1 MSKKIYILFY
11 CLIASFTTR
20 AQGVLLSQP
29 FMSSQFLSSASVG
42 NGLYGSRLQSNIKSQ
57 MINGQ
62 NLYKIAVVGYDTRF
76 NAVDNSKNYLGYG
89 VQLVSDQV
97 MNGVMQFNTIGLN
110 LAYHIYLD
118 DNLYKNISLGIGTT
132 FNQTSLNR
140 TKLRFEDQYDYTAK
154 LSGNTSLENLV
165 PNPNSFSTNA
175 SALYTKHDESAFMQ
189 VGLSSSFVN
198 KQNLTIYLLN
208 TAPENR
214 YRLFSSAEISFID
227 ALTISIHG
235 NFLYQKSKQ
244 QFYVGASVGVPL
256 TNYED
261 DIKRMY
267 FGFYY
272 RENEAFVPTISF
284 ISNKYIFGVS
294 YDFYNANKSASTM
307 RTNSY
312 ELTLST
318 SFGRKKTNLFR
329 TIFD

>member
-1 MSKKIYILFY
+1 
-11 CLIASFTTR
+11 
-20 AQGVLLSQP
+20 
-29 FMSSQFLSSASVG
+29 MSSQFLSSASVG
-42 NGLYGSRLQSNIKSQ
+42 SGLYGSRLQSNIKSQ
-57 MINGQ
+57 LINGQ
-62 NLYKIAVVGYDTRF
+62 NLYKAAVIGFDNRF
-76 NAVDNSKNYLGYG
+76 NAIDNSKNYLGYG

-97 MNGVMQFNTIGLN
+97 MNGVMQFNTIGFN

-118 DNLYKNISLGIGTT
+118 DNLYKNISLGIGTS

-140 TKLRFEDQYDYTAK
+140 TKLRFEDQYDYTAQ

-165 PNPNSFSTNA
+165 PNPNAFSSNA
-175 SALYTKHDESAFMQ
+175 SALYTKHNESAFVQ

-198 KQNLTIYLLN
+198 KQNLSINLLN

-214 YRLFSSAEISFID
+214 YRLLSSAEISFID
-227 ALTISIHG
+227 ALTIAIHG
-235 NFLYQKSKQ
+235 NFMYQKSKQ
-244 QFYVGASVGVPL
+244 QFYVGASIGVPL
-256 TNYED
+256 IKYED

-272 RENEAFVPTISF
+272 RESEAFIPTISF
-284 ISNKYIFGVS
+284 VSNKYIFGVS
-294 YDFYNANKSASTM
+294 FDFYNTNKTASTI

-312 ELTLST
+312 ELSLST

>member
-1 MSKKIYILFY
+1 MSQKVYILFY

-20 AQGVLLSQP
+20 AQGVALSQP
-29 FMSSQFLSSASVG
+29 FMSSQFLNSASVG
-42 NGLYGSRLQSNIKSQ
+42 SGLYGSRLQSNIKSQ
-57 MINGQ
+57 LVNGQ
-62 NLYKIAVVGYDTRF
+62 NLYKAAVIGFDNRF
-76 NAVDNSKNYLGYG
+76 NAIDNSKNYLGYG

-97 MNGVMQFNTIGLN
+97 MNGVMQFNTIGFN

-118 DNLYKNISLGIGTT
+118 DNLYKNISLGIGTS

-165 PNPNSFSTNA
+165 PNPNAFSSNA
-175 SALYTKHDESAFMQ
+175 SALYTKHDESVFVQ

-198 KQNLTIYLLN
+198 KQNLSINLLN

-214 YRLFSSAEISFID
+214 YRLLSSAEISFID
-227 ALTISIHG
+227 ALTIAIHG
-235 NFLYQKSKQ
+235 NFMYQKSKQ
-244 QFYVGASVGVPL
+244 QFYVGASIGVPL
-256 TNYED
+256 IKYED

-272 RENEAFVPTISF
+272 RESEAFIPTISF
-284 ISNKYIFGVS
+284 VSNKYIFGVS
-294 YDFYNANKSASTM
+294 FDFYNTNKTASTI

-312 ELTLST
+312 ELSLST

>member
-1 MSKKIYILFY
+1 MSKKVYILFY

-20 AQGVLLSQP
+20 AQGVALSQP

-42 NGLYGSRLQSNIKSQ
+42 SGLYGSRLQSNIKSQ
-57 MINGQ
+57 LINGQ
-62 NLYKIAVVGYDTRF
+62 NLYKAAVIGFDNRF
-76 NAVDNSKNYLGYG
+76 NAIDNSKNYLGYG
-89 VQLVSDQV
+89 LQLVSDQV
-97 MNGVMQFNTIGLN
+97 MNGVMQFNTIGFN

-118 DNLYKNISLGIGTT
+118 DNLYKNISLGIGTS

-140 TKLRFEDQYDYTAK
+140 TKLRFEDQYDYTAQ
-154 LSGNTSLENLV
+154 LSGHTSLENLV
-165 PNPNSFSTNA
+165 PNPNAFSSNA
-175 SALYTKHDESAFMQ
+175 SALYTKHNESAFVQ

-198 KQNLTIYLLN
+198 KQNLSINLLN

-214 YRLFSSAEISFID
+214 YRLLSSAEISFID
-227 ALTISIHG
+227 ALTIAIHG
-235 NFLYQKSKQ
+235 NFMYQKSKQ
-244 QFYVGASVGVPL
+244 QFYVGASIGVPL
-256 TNYED
+256 IKYED

-272 RENEAFVPTISF
+272 RESEAFIPTISF
-284 ISNKYIFGVS
+284 VSNKYIFGVS
-294 YDFYNANKSASTM
+294 FDFYNTNKTASTI

-312 ELTLST
+312 ELSLST